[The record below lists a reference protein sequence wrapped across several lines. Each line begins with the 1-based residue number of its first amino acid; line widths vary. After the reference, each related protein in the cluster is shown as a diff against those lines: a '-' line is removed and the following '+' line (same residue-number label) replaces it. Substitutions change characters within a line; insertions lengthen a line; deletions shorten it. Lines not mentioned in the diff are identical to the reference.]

1 MPRRR
6 SAPTPL
12 PPKRPRRRPAAEP
25 SIAPPTP
32 RRVAVVGA
40 GIAGITAARTLA
52 QAGWHVTVFEK
63 SRGAGGRMATRRTDW
78 GDFDHGAQF
87 FTVRDTRFELA
98 LRATQAPIAAWDA
111 TWVRVL
117 DATASRLAVAPAPT
131 ETRWVATPG
140 MSALVKHWAQPLA
153 DGTLGQ
159 CHWVTRVVRLEPDA
173 IAPTRWQLRLEGA
186 PDAADAPAVM
196 GGFDAVLLAIPHP
209 QARELL
215 AASALAPTW
224 QQRLDEEVAVAPC
237 WTLMAAWPHAVAGP
251 GQRLGPHWDAAR
263 SDHHRLAWVAREPS
277 KPGRGPVERWVA
289 QASPAWS
296 AEHLEDDP
304 ERVLAKL
311 LKGFAEVTGIRA
323 TPAHATVHRWRYAQ
337 TQRPLGEP
345 YLWDAQRGLGLCG
358 DWCLGHR
365 VEHAFLSGLELALAM
380 LEG

>member
-1 MPRRR
+1 M
-6 SAPTPL
+6 
-12 PPKRPRRRPAAEP
+12 
-25 SIAPPTP
+25 
-32 RRVAVVGA
+32 
-40 GIAGITAARTLA
+40 AGITAARTLA
-52 QAGWHVTVFEK
+52 QAGWHVTVFDK

-78 GDFDHGAQF
+78 GGFDHGAQF
-87 FTVRDTRFELA
+87 FTVRDARFELA

-111 TWVRVL
+111 AWVRVL

-140 MSALVKHWAQPLA
+140 MNALVKHWAQPLA

-159 CHWVTRVVRLEPDA
+159 CHWSTRVVRLELDA
-173 IAPTRWQLRLEGA
+173 IAPTRWQLRLEVG
-186 PDAADAPAVM
+186 PDAAEAPAVM

-224 QQRLDEEVAVAPC
+224 QRRLDEEVVVAPC
-237 WTLMAAWPHAVAGP
+237 WTLMAAWSHAVAGP
-251 GQRLGPHWDAAR
+251 SQRLGPHWDAAR

-337 TQRPLGEP
+337 TQRALGEP

-365 VEHAFLSGLELALAM
+365 VEHAFLSGLELALAV